1 MKEAIKKAGVLIEAL
16 PYIKEFKDKNFV
28 IKYGGSA
35 MKKKKFREFFIQ
47 DIALLSYVG
56 INPVIVHGGGDD
68 VNALAEKLGK
78 RAVFV
83 DGHRVTDRETLEI
96 VEKVLVGKIN
106 KRIVKDLKK
115 HGLDVMGISGKDV
128 NLIIARK
135 KLLKTR
141 DIGFVGEVKKV
152 NAGILKTFE
161 TSDVIPVIAPV
172 GKDEKGT
179 AYNINADSVA
189 GELAKAI
196 KAEKLIYLTD
206 TDGVR
211 IKGRTASTIK
221 AGSIAGYS
229 RRGYIS
235 GGMLPKLDSARKAV
249 KAGVSKV
256 HIINGAAEHSLLLE
270 IFTKKGI
277 GTEIIK

>member
-16 PYIKEFKDKNFV
+16 PYIKEFKGKNFV

-106 KRIVKDLKK
+106 KRIVRDLKK

-135 KLLKTR
+135 KLLKNR

-179 AYNINADSVA
+179 VYNINADSVA

-211 IKGRTASTIK
+211 IKGRPASTIK
-221 AGSIAGYS
+221 AGAIAGYS